1 MIEPT
6 LRGLSFGKFLKEL
19 IWNPIFSNFFD
30 INLKLKSE
38 KQKGVYLVDT
48 HYTYLLPD
56 KKFVK
61 LLHDKSVKI
70 IDLFILVEAEANEIV
85 QRRINRGRK
94 KDSVNINFIKEEI
107 KNEREEAYYLS
118 EMFDKPLIKLSNN
131 DTLKRSIHS
140 LYFNLKD
147 YIKKW

>member
-1 MIEPT
+1 M
-6 LRGLSFGKFLKEL
+6 
-19 IWNPIFSNFFD
+19 
-30 INLKLKSE
+30 
-38 KQKGVYLVDT
+38 
-48 HYTYLLPD
+48 
-56 KKFVK
+56 
-61 LLHDKSVKI
+61 
-70 IDLFILVEAEANEIV
+70 FILVEAEANEIA

-131 DTLKRSIHS
+131 DTLERSIHS
-140 LYFNLKD
+140 LYFNLSD